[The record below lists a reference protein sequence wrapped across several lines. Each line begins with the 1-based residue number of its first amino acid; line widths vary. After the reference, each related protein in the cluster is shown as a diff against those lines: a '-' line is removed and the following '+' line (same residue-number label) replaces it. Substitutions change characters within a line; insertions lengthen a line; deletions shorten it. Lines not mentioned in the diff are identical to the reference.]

1 MSRLDD
7 YQWLFRK
14 APTMATSIGQ
24 DGVYLDV
31 NDALLE
37 RLGYTRDE
45 MLGRRPVD
53 FVTPESA
60 LRIEKEFLP
69 ALRRTGRLENKPVAF
84 VTKSGDSVE
93 CLVNSLVEYDPDGEF
108 LRTVAMYTEISDQ
121 ARANFKYRELYRS
134 TPAMLHTIDGNGNV
148 VTVTD
153 HWLQKLGYER
163 EEVVGRPISD
173 FYTDKDR
180 KALSGG
186 RLQEIISQGEFNNE
200 ERQVVTKSGRVLD
213 LIVSAIS
220 HRDAEGNVDRMLIAS
235 KDITERNRTER
246 RLRDTLAENARLR
259 EELEQER
266 DYLREEVNVA
276 MNFGRIVGS
285 SPVLM
290 QMLARVEAVAE
301 TPASVLLQGESGVGK
316 ELVAHAIHARSPRA
330 EGPLV
335 KVNCA
340 SIPKELFESE
350 FFGHVKG
357 AFTGAHRDRVGR
369 FQLADGG
376 TLFLDEVSEIP
387 LEQQGKLLRVLQEG
401 EFEPVGDDFT
411 KSVDVRVVAATNR
424 DLEKLIF
431 DGKFR
436 EDLFYRLSVFPIEV
450 PPLRKRGDDII
461 KLAQHFLEKA
471 CNDFGRP
478 LMQLSR
484 AQGGMLRDY
493 NWPGNVREL
502 KNVIERAVILSPRNV
517 LRLDLSMSSL
527 GAENMSAQ
535 PEQRAEDQVLTE
547 TEMRRLQKRNLVAAL
562 KQTGW
567 RVSGPDGAAEVL
579 GVKPTTLADRIR
591 SYGIRRP

>member
-134 TPAMLHTIDGNGNV
+134 TPAMLHTVDGNGNV

-173 FYTDKDR
+173 FFTDSDR
-180 KALSGG
+180 EALSGG
-186 RLQEIISQGEFNNE
+186 RLQKFISQGEFNNE

-235 KDITERNRTER
+235 KDVTERNRTER
-246 RLRDTLAENARLR
+246 RLRETLAENVRLR
-259 EELEQER
+259 DELERER

-285 SPVLM
+285 SPVLT

-401 EFEPVGDDFT
+401 EFEPVGDDVT

-431 DGKFR
+431 AGEFR

-450 PPLRKRGDDII
+450 PPLRKRGGDII

-478 LMQLSR
+478 LMKLSR

-527 GAENMSAQ
+527 GANNMSAQ
-535 PEQRAEDQVLTE
+535 PEQRSEDQVLTE

>member
-1 MSRLDD
+1 
-7 YQWLFRK
+7 
-14 APTMATSIGQ
+14 MATSIGQ

-84 VTKSGDSVE
+84 VTKSGDSVD

-134 TPAMLHTIDGNGNV
+134 TPAMLHTVDGNGNV

-173 FYTDKDR
+173 FFTDSDR
-180 KALSGG
+180 EALSGG
-186 RLQEIISQGEFNNE
+186 RLQKFISQGEFNNE

-235 KDITERNRTER
+235 KDVTERNRTER
-246 RLRDTLAENARLR
+246 RLRETLAENVRLR
-259 EELEQER
+259 DELERER

-285 SPVLM
+285 SPVLT

-330 EGPLV
+330 EAPLV

-401 EFEPVGDDFT
+401 EFEPVGDDVT

-431 DGKFR
+431 AGEFR

-450 PPLRKRGDDII
+450 PPLRKRGGDII

-478 LMQLSR
+478 LMKLSR

-527 GAENMSAQ
+527 GANNMSAQ
-535 PEQRAEDQVLTE
+535 PEQRSEDQVLTE